1 MVNKKKV
8 LEIIYIII
16 AFTPIFIL
24 GYMNEMYLDM
34 RQKGNDDRASYWQGK
49 YFMVEDVAMRM
60 FGDKLQK
67 YQSPLDFIKNLERL

>member
-1 MVNKKKV
+1 MDFEKK
-8 LEIIYIII
+8 LINTLI
-16 AFTPIFIL
+16 AEAEVC
-24 GYMNEMYLDM
+24 YEMYLDM

-49 YFMVEDVAMRM
+49 YFMVEDIAMRM

>member
-1 MVNKKKV
+1 MDFEKKLINTLISEAEV
-8 LEIIYIII
+8 CY
-16 AFTPIFIL
+16 
-24 GYMNEMYLDM
+24 EMYLDM